1 LARLWSFAC
10 RGPLP
15 ATSKPNGKPIDAKQ
29 LSWNLRPFNTFGHSR
44 FGSLE
49 TSTPRHLPSSGFE
62 YPLDGL
68 LPAALGYG
76 PSATAAFMGFS
87 LQGLTPPDPRFPSRG
102 LASLVVPRPRTNAEP
117 ARLQRFF
124 RNQEGE
130 RRFKTP
136 AIRKTGY
143 RADSSNLAFLGVRPS
158 RAFSSIA
165 LKLTSNFS
173 PSCPSTENAPYG
185 FHSRAGLQGFSVR

>member
-1 LARLWSFAC
+1 MPRSPSRDQQANRRETALL
-10 RGPLP
+10 
-15 ATSKPNGKPIDAKQ
+15 D
-29 LSWNLRPFNTFGHSR
+29 LRPFNTFGHSR

-76 PSATAAFMGFS
+76 PSAATAFMGFY

-102 LASLVVPRPRTNAEP
+102 LASLVVPRPRINAKP

-124 RNQEGE
+124 RNREGE
-130 RRFKTP
+130 RRFKHRTP
-136 AIRKTGY
+136 GKP
-143 RADSSNLAFLGVRPS
+143 D
-158 RAFSSIA
+158 
-165 LKLTSNFS
+165 
-173 PSCPSTENAPYG
+173 
-185 FHSRAGLQGFSVR
+185 AGLIRRTLPSWLFAPPGLSPPSP